1 MNPLSGRCPAMS
13 KRTGKPC
20 QQWVVGGGVCFH
32 HGGNAKQ
39 VRVAR
44 EARIAAA
51 EAQAAAV
58 ARGEAWVPR
67 HPGEVLLA
75 SVAASDELQA
85 ALLTAYRTGEVTPA
99 LVRAL
104 GEAID
109 RSARTAKT
117 ALDAGVE
124 ERMVQI
130 REAPAREQADG
141 FLAIMAYAF
150 AGGEEPPAEAAGY
163 ALAAWD
169 RFLVAASAMGD
180 GRPQDIPRLSQQV
193 VGRWLEARRSQARDE
208 AAAEQHQR
216 VIGVRRDAELT
227 AAMESG
233 HLTTLATRR
242 GVAKR

>member
-1 MNPLSGRCPAMS
+1 MQ
-13 KRTGKPC
+13 C
-20 QQWVVGGGVCFH
+20 QHRVIGGGCCWL
-32 HGGNAKQ
+32 HGGRARQVKAK
-39 VRVAR
+39 R
-44 EARIAAA
+44 EARIVAA
-51 EAQAAAV
+51 EARAAA
-58 ARGEAWVPR
+58 AKRGEQWVPR
-67 HPGEVLLA
+67 HPGEVLLSA
-75 SVAASDELQA
+75 VAASDELSS

-163 ALAAWD
+163 ASAAWD
-169 RFLVAASAMGD
+169 RFLEAASAMGD
-180 GRPQDIPRLSQQV
+180 GRPQDIPRLSQQA

-233 HLTTLATRR
+233 HLATLVPRPRSGRR
-242 GVAKR
+242 